1 MCVCVCVCVCV
12 WGRGGGGYYDIFWG
26 VQKLEFQYFLW
37 GSEKLIFCGG
47 MKISWIFLGGTDTTV
62 FGVITK
68 MDWSTVHSS
77 KNPDH

>member
-1 MCVCVCVCVCV
+1 MGVRKINIL
-12 WGRGGGGYYDIFWG
+12 WGYEDFVDIFG
-26 VQKLEFQYFLW
+26 
-37 GSEKLIFCGG
+37 
-47 MKISWIFLGGTDTTV
+47 GGTDTTV